1 MAVIEVKESWGGRAW
16 HDATGKGAVRLFTV
30 TTDEWDSEVIAREA
44 AGIPQKGKKHP
55 DDPNLLVVSNSA
67 ARKGTGMVFEVT
79 VEYRTGDA
87 RKGGSDAVHPL
98 KRPVQESIGET
109 SMMVPVDYAVDGPNT
124 RKTMSILKA
133 AGIGVQETQTIYR
146 GGLPIKIR
154 SVKCPIVNTAGSV
167 PDPKAMVSIAVPVL
181 TLTKNVKEYDKSVYL
196 PYWNTL
202 NRSTFRGMS
211 PGTVL
216 MRSILGDP
224 REEEVKGKSYEY
236 VTLVHNI
243 LIQPWGWDWR
253 MKNEGQ
259 VVYNDEIQS
268 YVVLSD
274 LKTGTPFGEPMLL
287 DRKGKVADPGA
298 KPIWLYFD
306 LLEEAS
312 WAKLN
317 IG

>member
-16 HDATGKGAVRLFTV
+16 RDSEGLGCERLFTV
-30 TTDEWDSEVIAREA
+30 TTDEWDSEVIARA
-44 AGIPQKGKKHP
+44 ADGIPQKGKKHP
-55 DDPNLLVVSNSA
+55 DDPNLVVDSNSA
-67 ARKGTGMVFEVT
+67 SRKGNAMVFIVT

-87 RKGGSDAVHPL
+87 RLGGSDAVHPL

-124 RKTMSILKA
+124 RKTMRILKA
-133 AGIGVQETQTIYR
+133 AGIGVQETETIYR
-146 GGLPIKIR
+146 GGLPVKVR

-167 PDPKAMVSIAVPVL
+167 PDPKAMVETAVPVL
-181 TLTKNVKEYDKSVYL
+181 TLTKNVKEYDKSIYL

-202 NRSTFRGMS
+202 NRSTFRGM
-211 PGTVL
+211 PAGTVL

-224 REEEVKGKSYEY
+224 REEEVNGKSYEY
-236 VTLVHNI
+236 VTLIHNI

-253 MKNEGQ
+253 MKNEGR
-259 VVYNDEIQS
+259 VAYNSEIREWIVLRDE
-268 YVVLSD
+268 
-274 LKTGTPFGEPMLL
+274 KTGTPYGEPMML
-287 DRKGKVADPGA
+287 DRKGMIADPGA